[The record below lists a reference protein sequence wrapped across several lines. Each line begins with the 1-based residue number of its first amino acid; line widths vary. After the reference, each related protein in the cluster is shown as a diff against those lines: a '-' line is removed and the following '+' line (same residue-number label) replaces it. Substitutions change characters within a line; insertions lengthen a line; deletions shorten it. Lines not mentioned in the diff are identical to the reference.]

1 MCRAICRTC
10 VESSPAG
17 GPSSH
22 PTPGRGAGV
31 PCTPQANAARP
42 AAAYLCYHAAEDRGV
57 HRRRPTRAVRAASG
71 RCRLTVFAAG
81 ARDGRGGGRRGRP
94 SRDKAGQFRAAH
106 GRSRPAGAAGQPGPG
121 QCGGQES
128 SRGGGLSPGRWA
140 RRAGGQGRGGLELP
154 AARSLR
160 ISGPKD
166 KKFRSRSGGG
176 CREAGPGCRKRDRG
190 GSGQQDQGGS
200 GQQDRGDAGKQDRG
214 DAGKQDRGDAGKQD
228 RGDAGKQDR
237 GDAGKQD
244 RGQFRPAGR
253 GGEFRHK
260 RTGAGSGR
268 QEARAGS
275 ADKNRPGELG
285 RRARTG

>member
-1 MCRAICRTC
+1 MPDDVPRDMPHMCREFPGRRTFIPSNPRTGGRC
-10 VESSPAG
+10 SLYAASERRPTSGGVPLLPRGGGPRSSPPAARAG
-17 GPSSH
+17 GPGGVRVV
-22 PTPGRGAGV
+22 PLNRFCGRGPGR
-31 PCTPQANAARP
+31 P
-42 AAAYLCYHAAEDRGV
+42 
-57 HRRRPTRAVRAASG
+57 RRQ
-71 RCRLTVFAAG
+71 AAG
-81 ARDGRGGGRRGRP
+81 PPKPGHE
-94 SRDKAGQFRAAH
+94 AGQFRAAH

-128 SRGGGLSPGRWA
+128 SRGGGLSPGLWA

-176 CREAGPGCRKRDRG
+176 CRDRAGPGPVPASRTG
-190 GSGQQDQGGS
+190 AGS
-200 GQQDRGDAGKQDRG
+200 GQQDRGR
-214 DAGKQDRGDAGKQD
+214 
-228 RGDAGKQDR
+228 
-237 GDAGKQD
+237 
-244 RGQFRPAGR
+244 FRPAGR

-260 RTGAGSGR
+260 RTGAGSGARSRAGSGR

>member
-176 CREAGPGCRKRDRG
+176 CREAGPGGCREAGPGGCREAGPGGCREAGPGGCREAGPGGCREAGPGGCREAGPGPVPASRKGRRVPAQKNRG
-190 GSGQQDQGGS
+190 
-200 GQQDRGDAGKQDRG
+200 R
-214 DAGKQDRGDAGKQD
+214 
-228 RGDAGKQDR
+228 
-237 GDAGKQD
+237 
-244 RGQFRPAGR
+244 FRPARSAGR
-253 GGEFRHK
+253 FR
-260 RTGAGSGR
+260 R
-268 QEARAGS
+268 QEQARRT
-275 ADKNRPGELG
+275 RPPGPDRLKSSNG
-285 RRARTG
+285 